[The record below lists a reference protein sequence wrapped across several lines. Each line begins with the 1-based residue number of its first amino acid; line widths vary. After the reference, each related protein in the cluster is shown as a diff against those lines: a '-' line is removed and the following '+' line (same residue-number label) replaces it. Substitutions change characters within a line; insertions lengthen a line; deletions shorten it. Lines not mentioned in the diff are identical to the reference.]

1 MDHPF
6 NDIELVLD
14 WLDSTITEDLI
25 DQETKGNKEVAQLLH
40 EVGKHLHKYR
50 NWKVEDLIEKGI
62 YAK

>member
-6 NDIELVLD
+6 EDIELVLD

-25 DQETKGNKEVAQLLH
+25 EQDTKGNKEVAKLLH

-50 NWKVEDLIEKGI
+50 KWKIEDLVEKGI
-62 YAK
+62 YAR